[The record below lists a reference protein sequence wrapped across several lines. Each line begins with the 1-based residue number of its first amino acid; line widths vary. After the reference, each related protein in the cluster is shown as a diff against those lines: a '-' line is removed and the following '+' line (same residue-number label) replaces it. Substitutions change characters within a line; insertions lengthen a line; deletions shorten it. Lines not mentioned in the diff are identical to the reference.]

1 MHSFRYRQGLLHCER
16 ASLEELASN
25 YGTPLYVYSSQ
36 TILEHYRKLDLAL
49 ADLDHEI
56 CFALKANSN
65 ISVLQLLAKEG
76 SGFDIVSG
84 GELYRVIRA
93 GGDPRKC
100 TFAGAGKTADEIA
113 YALSV
118 DVLSFNVES
127 EQELIA
133 INEIAG
139 RLGKIAP
146 VALRV
151 NPDVA
156 VETHKYIS
164 TGKAENKF
172 GIGFERIPEVY
183 RNAARLRNLRLC
195 GIQTHIGSQITEVS
209 PFAEVITKL
218 LPLVASLQK
227 DYGIE
232 FFSIGGGIGIAYHD
246 ALQSGDQG
254 WWKNHEP
261 TFTIQEYA
269 DALLPILRGI
279 PVRVLIEPG
288 RYLVGNAGV
297 LLTRVLYIKESPTK
311 TFVIVDSG
319 MNDLIRPALYQ
330 GYHEI
335 VPVRESASEKKFTVD
350 VVGPVCESGDFF
362 AQGRELPAIR
372 AGEVLAL
379 MSAGA
384 YGFTM
389 ASNYNSRLLPAEILV
404 TGADA
409 QIVRRRQTYDD
420 LISLEMG

>member
-1 MHSFRYRQGLLHCER
+1 MHSFHYREGLLHCEGV
-16 ASLEELASN
+16 SLEELASR
-25 YGTPLYVYSSQ
+25 YGTPLYVYSSE

-65 ISVLQLLAKEG
+65 LAVVQLLAKEG

-84 GELYRVIRA
+84 GELYRVIKA

-100 TFAGAGKTADEIA
+100 TFAGAGKTAEEIA
-113 YALSV
+113 YALSAE
-118 DVLSFNVES
+118 VLSFNVES

-139 RLGKIAP
+139 KLGKIAP

-156 VETHKYIS
+156 VKTHKYIS

-172 GIGFERIPEVY
+172 GIGFDRIPEVY
-183 RNAARLRNLRLC
+183 KNAAKLPNLHFR
-195 GIQTHIGSQITEVS
+195 GIQTHIGSQITEVR
-209 PFAEVITKL
+209 PFAEVIAKL

-227 DYGIE
+227 EYGIE
-232 FFSIGGGIGIAYHD
+232 FFSIGGGIGIVYHD
-246 ALQSGDQG
+246 ALQSGDQA
-254 WWKNHEP
+254 WWTDQKP
-261 TFTIQEYA
+261 TFTVQEYA
-269 DALLPILRGI
+269 DALLPLLRAI
-279 PVRVLIEPG
+279 PVRVLVEPG

-297 LLTRVLYIKESPTK
+297 LLTRVLYIKESPSK
-311 TFVIVDSG
+311 TFVIVDAG
-319 MNDLIRPALYQ
+319 MNDLIRPALYE

-335 VPVRESASEKKFTVD
+335 VPIRESADVKKFTVD
-350 VVGPVCESGDFF
+350 IVGPVCESGDFF

-372 AGEVLAL
+372 SGDALAL

-389 ASNYNSRLLPAEILV
+389 ASNYNSRPLPAEVLV
-404 TGADA
+404 AGTQARL
-409 QIVRRRQTYDD
+409 VRRRQTYED
-420 LISLEMG
+420 LISLEVA